1 MSTWHI
7 LPTNDIDTHEE
18 STICKCEPKLEIL
31 EDGDMM
37 IIHNA
42 FDGREIIE
50 LTNKII
56 NDE

>member
-1 MSTWHI
+1 MSIWHI

-31 EDGDMM
+31 ENGDIM

-50 LTNKII
+50 LTN
-56 NDE
+56 NTLH